1 MNRSP
6 EQIQRDIQRTQ
17 SEIGETLEAIKRRL
31 SPEEIM
37 NRATAYLRA
46 GPGEFGRNLGRTI
59 RDNPVPVA
67 LIGVGIGWLMFGGSR
82 RSSRTISAAPI
93 EGGTS
98 PGDWEVKSG
107 SHLPER
113 LRHALDRS
121 RSRASEARDKVR
133 SAGERMR
140 EMGHAGGERLSHLGH
155 DLRSGGRRVGEYG
168 QRMWHELEEQWYEHP
183 LVMGALAFGIGAAV
197 AVALPST
204 RREEEL
210 VGGPARDLME
220 RARETGAEYYE
231 RAKEVARSATHAGMD
246 AAREEAEAQG
256 LTREHGG
263 RAGVGDTSSY
273 GPSGGASSY
282 GSAGS
287 SYGGPSGGSSFGQGG
302 SSFGQGGSSSG
313 REEGRRP

>member
-37 NRATAYLRA
+37 SQATAYLRA

-82 RSSRTISAAPI
+82 RSSRTISASSI
-93 EGGTS
+93 EGEASSGE
-98 PGDWEVKSG
+98 WEVKSG

-121 RSRASEARDKVR
+121 RSKAAEARERVR

-140 EMGHAGGERLSHLGH
+140 EAGHAGSERLSSLGH

-231 RAKEVARSATHAGMD
+231 RAKEVARTATQAGMD

-256 LTREHGG
+256 LTSEQGGG
-263 RAGVGDTSSY
+263 RAGMGDTSSY
-273 GPSGGASSY
+273 GPGGGASSY

-287 SYGGPSGGSSFGQGG
+287 SYGGSSYGQGGGSSYGQGG
-302 SSFGQGGSSSG
+302 S